1 MSKMRHTGIVV
12 TDMERSIDFYNKYLD
27 FKVKKDMDE
36 SGDYIDQFLAL
47 KDVKVRTV
55 KMASEDDS
63 LIELLYFY
71 SHPEENAEKKINQIG
86 CSHIAL
92 TIVGIDE
99 LYSLMSDEGVDF
111 NGKPRTSPDGAA
123 RVAFCKDPDGTFIE
137 LVEELN

>member
-27 FKVKKDMDE
+27 FKVKRDMDE

-63 LIELLYFY
+63 LA
-71 SHPEENAEKKINQIG
+71 S
-86 CSHIAL
+86 
-92 TIVGIDE
+92 
-99 LYSLMSDEGVDF
+99 
-111 NGKPRTSPDGAA
+111 
-123 RVAFCKDPDGTFIE
+123 
-137 LVEELN
+137 